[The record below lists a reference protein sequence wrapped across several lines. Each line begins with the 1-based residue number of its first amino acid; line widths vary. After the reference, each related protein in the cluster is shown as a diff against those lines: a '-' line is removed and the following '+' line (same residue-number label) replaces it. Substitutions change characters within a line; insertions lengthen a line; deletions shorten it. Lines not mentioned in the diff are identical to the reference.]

1 MNLDYPYHFDRS
13 GRTAVTDDDDH
24 VRDMIEEFLFTSS
37 GERVMRPE
45 FGSGLLQMLF
55 APNSPE
61 VAAALQSNVQA
72 GLQRWL
78 GDILE
83 IRDLGVESTD
93 SMLRVRLTYTVRRT
107 NDTRTRIFERSLV

>member
-1 MNLDYPYHFDRS
+1 MNVDYPYHFDRS
-13 GRTAVTDDDDH
+13 GRTALAGDDDH
-24 VRDMIEEFLFTSS
+24 VRDMIEQFLFTSS

-45 FGSGLLQMLF
+45 FGSGLLQMVF

-78 GDILE
+78 GDVIE
-83 IRDLGVESTD
+83 VRDLNVESTD
-93 SMLRVRLTYTVRRT
+93 SVLRVRLVYTVRRT
-107 NDTRTRIFERSLV
+107 NDTRTRVFERALV